1 MTNPSLWMRKTW
13 IPPQFFR
20 NLENSKGE
28 GVVQLCLYGG
38 FLHHKKNT
46 YVFHSIL
53 FYSPS
58 NLSVFIPNYR
68 IIKVQTTACLLKIVV
83 VRYVIILPSYIK
95 LSFNQTLISWSL
107 KILLSKIWVIIWA
120 HQIRPSQIQ
129 IYKSL
134 LARLQGCGNINILLL
149 YESTVPV
156 RKNQNRKKDTVK
168 CLLPSFLASKV
179 IVLPSS
185 NFYAKSK
192 PIYQTCLLSMQ
203 WFHS

>member
-1 MTNPSLWMRKTW
+1 M
-13 IPPQFFR
+13 
-20 NLENSKGE
+20 
-28 GVVQLCLYGG
+28 
-38 FLHHKKNT
+38 
-46 YVFHSIL
+46 
-53 FYSPS
+53 
-58 NLSVFIPNYR
+58 
-68 IIKVQTTACLLKIVV
+68 IKVQTNTCLLKIVV
-83 VRYVIILPSYIK
+83 VRSVILPSYIK

-107 KILLSKIWVIIWA
+107 QILLRKIWVIVWA
-120 HQIRPSQIQ
+120 HQIRSSQMQ

-134 LARLQGCGNINILLL
+134 LACLPGCGNINILLL

-179 IVLPSS
+179 IVLLSS